1 MTPVVVGAC
10 EIAGAPVAPYG
21 LFLWVLLRARAR
33 YGQKRRKTR
42 KKNAILGNN
51 KR

>member
-21 LFLWVLLRARAR
+21 RFFCAITRTRAIWA
-33 YGQKRRKTR
+33 KTA
-42 KKNAILGNN
+42 KNAQK
-51 KR
+51 KRYFR